1 MCEELHAKSKKALTI
16 STHTSF
22 IMRLKTAEV
31 DLLDEFKAARTD
43 AMKARLEQA
52 VEDERITQAEA
63 DARLQERTERMSECE
78 GVPGECQPANG
89 SRGLKL
95 GDGAGN
101 GAQDGSGSQ
110 QRGGMN
116 GGGLGQGRGRAGK

>member
-1 MCEELHAKSKKALTI
+1 
-16 STHTSF
+16 
-22 IMRLKTAEV
+22 MRLKTAEV